1 MTQRMAYPGFLDLSD
16 SPERE
21 CMHELSEGEEEERE
35 LRGDRKPHKMRG
47 NQHVLPL
54 FDEAAVKALYM
65 TVRVLCT

>member
-1 MTQRMAYPGFLDLSD
+1 
-16 SPERE
+16 
-21 CMHELSEGEEEERE
+21 MHELSEGEEVERE

-54 FDEAAVKALYM
+54 FDEAAVRALYM